1 MPIIE
6 RTTGTGS
13 ATPSPSVTPVRK
25 NSEPRPWK
33 SSKPAPFVSDP
44 TLGGGDGKIKPIAR
58 TASEAP
64 TRVATPSTEPVSPV
78 RAPVAPTAVDTAME
92 KATRT
97 KFGGENFNTTL
108 ASRKVFFGGAAEWNI
123 PKSTKAT
130 KLLNYASI
138 YGQPSIKSQFMGL
151 DKKVSGKAALATGA
165 MMLAQTF
172 FGAEEGKVVDEAT
185 NSTMIEDR
193 TAAFQYMGYPPDVAK
208 TMATDENFL
217 QNAYG
222 AVSGL
227 GAAVAADAAVGAT
240 GAGIGAVIGTFF
252 MPGIGTAAGAS
263 LGWAAGTT
271 IAGISTLVNMFVE
284 PFTKGA
290 FGVDIPTLD
299 DFWGVKD
306 IYQFSGEA
314 AYSAANTMVEST
326 VQSRF
331 PGRFRSQGETIREL
345 DRMQTGYYATSA
357 EVDPRASE
365 MTDLVSKG
373 YFIKTKADGTRGIDV
388 EAYQKY
394 QQESMLYLT
403 DADRAKYLPTTKADA
418 KAITQEDW
426 FALWN
431 NAE

>member
-1 MPIIE
+1 MATIE
-6 RTTGTGS
+6 RETGTMGTGS
-13 ATPSPSVTPVRK
+13 ATPSPSVTPVRR
-25 NSEPRPWK
+25 NSEPRPWS

-44 TLGGGDGKIKPIAR
+44 SLGGGRSTVQPIAR
-58 TASEAP
+58 TGAAAPATTPVDPVAP
-64 TRVATPSTEPVSPV
+64 TRP
-78 RAPVAPTAVDTAME
+78 PVAPTAVDTALD

-97 KFGGENFNTTL
+97 KFGGGNLNTTL
-108 ASRKVFFGGAAEWNI
+108 ASRKILFGGAAQWNI

-130 KLLNYASI
+130 KLLNYASV
-138 YGQPSIKSQFMGL
+138 YGQPSLKSQFMGANG
-151 DKKVSGKAALATGA
+151 KMSGKAALLTGS

-172 FGAEEGKVVDEAT
+172 LGTEDGKVVDEAT
-185 NSTMIEDR
+185 NSTLIEDR
-193 TAAFQYMGYPPDVAK
+193 TAAFQYMGYPPEVAK

-227 GAAVAADAAVGAT
+227 GAAVVADAAVGAT
-240 GAGIGAVIGTFF
+240 GAVIGGTIGTFF

-271 IAGISTLVNMFVE
+271 ISGISTLINMFVE
-284 PFTKGA
+284 PFTKGI
-290 FGVDIPTLD
+290 FGIDIPTLD

-306 IYQFSGEA
+306 IYQMSGEA
-314 AYSAANTMVEST
+314 AYTAANTMVEST
-326 VQSRF
+326 IQSRF
-331 PGRFRSQGETIREL
+331 PGRFRSQGETLNEL

-357 EVDPRASE
+357 EVDPRAGE

-394 QQESMLYLT
+394 KQESMLYKF
-403 DADRAKYLPTTKADA
+403 DIDKEKFLPKTKGDA
-418 KAITQEDW
+418 KEITQEDW